1 MLEPVMGAAG
11 RMLTNTSKQLGP
23 LVEAH
28 PASLKAFLPQT
39 GPASSATEVFH
50 YLRECAYREATLNP
64 PNRRDRAVDWE
75 ASVFAIS
82 QHACCCRCL
91 RSTEQKG

>member
-1 MLEPVMGAAG
+1 MLEPMMGAAG

-64 PNRRDRAVDWE
+64 RTGGIARLTGKLP
-75 ASVFAIS
+75 
-82 QHACCCRCL
+82 CL
-91 RSTEQKG
+91 QFPSTPVVAGA